1 MRICREPEAK
11 ERIRAVGNVEMK
23 FRKRTPKSAEL
34 TERAAKVLPGGE
46 TRSAVYHPPYSVVVD
61 RGTGPRVWDIDGNDY
76 LDLSNNYTCLVHG
89 HAYAPVIEAAM
100 NAAHRGST
108 YAAKTLSQIELAEAI
123 VERINSVDEVRYAN
137 SGAEAVQVALL
148 IARGYNGR
156 SKILISN
163 YGYHGHFID
172 VHRYLSQGSPA
183 TDFVGTY
190 IGEWDNPES
199 FEKILAEHGDE
210 ITAVLLEPWLG
221 AGGMVGASKE
231 FFNRVQ
237 VAAKAVGAL
246 FIFDEATVQRLSVGG
261 AQSLLGIEPD
271 LTVLGKLIGGGFPC
285 GGVGGRREF
294 MELLNPKSGNVHV
307 SGTFS
312 GNPVT
317 TAAGNV
323 AVRELTQPKIDKMA
337 TQLELIDL
345 AMAKSAAGHGIPYSS
360 RRIGSLMNV
369 WFSETLPASNHVRQ
383 DEAAATLF
391 HLACMA
397 NGLFAVPRTLVNIST
412 ATTDADVVE
421 IISRLD
427 ATFADMAAEI

>member
-1 MRICREPEAK
+1 M
-11 ERIRAVGNVEMK
+11 GNVETK

-34 TERAAKVLPGGE
+34 TQRAERVLPGGE
-46 TRSAVYHPPYSVVVD
+46 TRSAVYHPPYSVVVE
-61 RGTGPRVWDIDGNDY
+61 RGEGPRVWDVDGNDY

-89 HAYAPVIEAAM
+89 HAYPPVVEAAVE
-100 NAAHRGST
+100 AARRGST

-123 VERINSVDEVRYAN
+123 VERIASVDEVRYAN

-172 VHRYLSQGSPA
+172 VHRYLSEGSPA
-183 TDFVGTY
+183 SDFVGTY
-190 IGEWDNPES
+190 IGEWDDAES
-199 FEKILAEHGDE
+199 FEEILAEHGDE

-221 AGGMVGASKE
+221 AGGMVGASPE
-231 FFNRVQ
+231 FFARVHA
-237 VAAKAVGAL
+237 AAKPAAL
-246 FIFDEATVQRLSVGG
+246 FVLDEATVQRLAVGG

-294 MELLNPKSGNVHV
+294 MEIINPKSGNVHV

-337 TQLELIDL
+337 AQLEVIDA
-345 AMAKSAAGHGIPYSS
+345 AMAKAAARHGIPYSS

-369 WFSETLPASNHVRQ
+369 WFSAALPASNHVRQ

-412 ATTDADVVE
+412 ATTDSDVAE
-421 IISRLD
+421 IISRLE
-427 ATFADMAAEI
+427 ATFDDLSAEI